1 MSNTRNK
8 RYSKEFKLEA
18 VKLVLEK
25 GLSRT
30 QAAEDLGISVSALAL
45 WVRQFSDNGTSS
57 FPGSGKL
64 LPRDEE
70 IRRLERELSR
80 AEMERDILKKAL
92 VYFSDLE
99 KKNMDLSRPKK
110 RISK

>member
-1 MSNTRNK
+1 MSKGNTK
-8 RYSKEFKLEA
+8 SYTKEFKLEA

-30 QAAEDLGISVSALAL
+30 QAAQDLGVSVSALAL
-45 WVRQFSDNGTSS
+45 WVRQFSENGISS

-70 IRRLERELSR
+70 IRRLEQELRR

-110 RISK
+110 RTSM

>member
-1 MSNTRNK
+1 MSKESTK
-8 RYSKEFKLEA
+8 SYTKEFKFEA

-30 QAAEDLGISVSALAL
+30 QAAKDLGVSVSALAH
-45 WVRQFSDNGTSS
+45 WVRQFSENGSSS

-70 IRRLERELSR
+70 VRRLEQELRR

-99 KKNMDLSRPKK
+99 KKNMDSSRPKK
-110 RISK
+110 RTSM